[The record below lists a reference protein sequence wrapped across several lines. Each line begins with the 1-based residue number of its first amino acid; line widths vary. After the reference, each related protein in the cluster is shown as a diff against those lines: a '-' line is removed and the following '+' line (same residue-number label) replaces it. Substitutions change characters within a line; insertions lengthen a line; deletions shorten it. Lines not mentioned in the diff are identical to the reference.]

1 MIRRNTILVFSAALL
16 ALAAAV
22 LSFNQDQLTEKKN
35 SDPYEISVIIRGK
48 NTESWTTIKQGI
60 DQAAKDF
67 NCDVSFVTL
76 SSENNTKEQIQ
87 LMQRE
92 IANGADAIVVAPVNT
107 ADLEQPVQSAAKSVP
122 VVAMEST
129 VTSIPSLPYVSCDNY
144 RLGTAIAGKL
154 LANDRSVRRVA
165 VLRNSMDCSNIK
177 QRYQGV
183 LSVLQPTGDRIEYWS
198 IPDDP
203 QEAYD
208 TARGILQN
216 TSALTIVAL
225 DGATLEAVAK
235 AERDLLRTGSRQVEI
250 YGLGRTDTVVS
261 LLESGIINSLG
272 VENEFNIGYL
282 SIQTA
287 VNRITHTETSAK
299 TQVNF
304 TIVDKTNMYNS
315 DNQRLLFPFVQ

>member
-1 MIRRNTILVFSAALL
+1 MTRRRILIF
-16 ALAAAV
+16 AAV
-22 LSFNQDQLTEKKN
+22 FFTFVAVGLFLNRDRLTEKKN

-76 SSENNTKEQIQ
+76 SSENNTGEQIQ

-92 IANGADAIVVAPVNT
+92 IANGADAIVIAPVNT
-107 ADLEQPVQSAAKSVP
+107 ADLEQPVRTAMKSVP

-129 VTSIPSLPYVSCDNY
+129 VTAISNLPYVSCDNY
-144 RLGTAIAGKL
+144 RLGCAIAGKL
-154 LANDRSVRRVA
+154 LAKDRTARRIA
-165 VLRNSMDCSNIK
+165 ILRNSMDCSNIL

-183 LSVLQPTGDRIEYWS
+183 LSVLQPTGDQIEYWS

-208 TARGILQN
+208 TARGMLQN
-216 TSALTIVAL
+216 TGALTVVAL

-261 LLESGIINSLG
+261 LMENGLINSLG

-287 VNRITHTETSAK
+287 VNRIANTGTAAK

-304 TIVDKTNMYNS
+304 AIVDSTNMYNS